1 MTKEFSMFVT
11 KRRQLLGGLLGA
23 AVFPGHLLAQTPGSW
38 LAADL
43 RQAALLRDAAL
54 NDTLAYRLVDSLI
67 TEVGSRPAGSVA
79 DPRAVDWAL
88 SQLKDLGFSKVRAE
102 PVAVKAWRQGPV
114 HVEVTAPFPHRL
126 VATALGNSVG
136 TPAEGLQAELA
147 YYADLAALKADT
159 SDRAKGRI
167 VFING
172 KTERTKDGSGYGQA
186 VLARVVGAAEAARR
200 GAVAVAIR
208 SIGTDRDRLAHTGG
222 MRYDPQLRQVPA
234 LAVSTPDADLIQR
247 LQRYG
252 KPVVMRLNVQTET
265 NIDVTSHNVIA
276 EIPGTDLADEVV
288 LIGAHLDSW
297 HVGQGAIDD
306 GAGVGIVCAAA
317 KLLLDAGKPL
327 RRTVRVVLFANEEN
341 GLSGAAAY
349 ADHYKAVRHQ
359 LVGESDFGAGKV
371 WRMRSKV
378 HADAVPALQEMARV
392 LAPMGIAAG
401 DNNGSPSPDAAVLAR
416 RNNWPGVEL
425 TQDGTDYF
433 DWHHTDNDTL
443 DKIDPATLPQNVAAW
458 AVVAWLAAQS
468 SQCFG
473 APGS

>member
-1 MTKEFSMFVT
+1 MFVT

-23 AVFPGHLLAQTPGSW
+23 AVFPGHLLAQTAGTWS
-38 LAADL
+38 AADL

-54 NDTLAYRLVDSLI
+54 NDTLAYRLVDSLV
-67 TEVGSRPAGSVA
+67 TEVGSRPAGSAA

-88 SQLKDLGFSKVRAE
+88 SQLKALGFSRVRAE

-114 HVEVTAPFPHRL
+114 QVEVTAPFPHRL

-186 VLARVVGAAEAARR
+186 VLARVAGAAEAARR

-208 SIGTDRDRLAHTGG
+208 SIGTDRDRMAHTGG

-276 EIPGTDLADEVV
+276 EIPGTDLADEIV

-349 ADHYKAVRHQ
+349 ADHYKTVRHQ

-378 HADAVPALQEMARV
+378 HAEAVPALQEMART
-392 LAPMGIAAG
+392 LAPLGIAAG
-401 DNNGSPSPDAAVLAR
+401 DNNGSPSPDAAVMAR
-416 RNNWPGVEL
+416 RNNWPGIEL

-443 DKIDPATLPQNVAAW
+443 DKIDPATLPQNVSAW

-468 SQCFG
+468 SQLFG
-473 APGS
+473 APGG

>member
-1 MTKEFSMFVT
+1 MLIAN
-11 KRRQLLGGLLGA
+11 RRQMLGGLLGA
-23 AVFPGHLLAQTPGSW
+23 ALLPQHLLAQTPGTWS
-38 LAADL
+38 AADL

-54 NDTLAYRLVDSLI
+54 NDTLAYRLVDSLV
-67 TEVGSRPAGSVA
+67 TEVGTRPAGSVA
-79 DPRAVDWAL
+79 DARAVDWAL
-88 SQLKDLGFSKVRAE
+88 NQLKALGFSKVRAE
-102 PVAVKAWRQGPV
+102 PVAVKAWRQGPIQ
-114 HVEVTAPFPHRL
+114 VEVTAPFAHRL
-126 VATALGNSVG
+126 VAVALGNSVG
-136 TPAEGLQAELA
+136 TPPEGLQAEVA
-147 YYADLAALKADT
+147 YYADLAALRADT
-159 SDRAKGRI
+159 SERAKGRI

-172 KTERTKDGSGYGQA
+172 KTERTKDGAGYGAA
-186 VLARVVGAAEAARR
+186 VLARVAGAVEAARR

-208 SIGTDRDRLAHTGG
+208 SIGTNRDRLAHTGG

-265 NIDVTSHNVIA
+265 NVDATSHNVVA
-276 EIPGTDLADEVV
+276 EIPGTDLADEIV
-288 LIGAHLDSW
+288 LLGAHLDSW

-317 KLLLDAGKPL
+317 KQLLDAGKPL

-341 GLSGAAAY
+341 GLSGAVAY
-349 ADHYKAVRHQ
+349 ADQYKTVHHQ
-359 LVGESDFGAGKV
+359 LVGESDFGAGKI

-378 HADAVPALQEMARV
+378 HTDAVPALQEMARV
-392 LAPMGIAAG
+392 LAPLGIAAG
-401 DNNGSPSPDAAVLAR
+401 DNNGSPAPDAGVIVR
-416 RNNWPGVEL
+416 RNNWPGIEL

-458 AVVAWLAAQS
+458 ATVAWLAAQA
-468 SQCFG
+468 SQRFG
-473 APGS
+473 GPGG

>member
-1 MTKEFSMFVT
+1 MFVT

-23 AVFPGHLLAQTPGSW
+23 AVLPSRLLAQTPGAWS
-38 LAADL
+38 AADL

-54 NDTLAYRLVDSLI
+54 NDTLAYRLVDSLV
-67 TEVGSRPAGSVA
+67 TEVGTRPAGSAA

-88 SQLKDLGFSKVRAE
+88 NQLKALGFSKVRGE

-159 SDRAKGRI
+159 SERAKGRI

-172 KTERTKDGSGYGQA
+172 KTERTKDGSGYGDA
-186 VLARVVGAAEAARR
+186 VMARVAGAVEAARR

-252 KPVVMRLNVQTET
+252 KPVVLRLNVQTET

-276 EIPGTDLADEVV
+276 DIPGTDLADEIV

-341 GLSGAAAY
+341 GLNGAAAY
-349 ADHYKAVRHQ
+349 ADQYKAVRHQ

-378 HADAVPALQEMARV
+378 HAEAVPALQEIGRV
-392 LAPMGIAAG
+392 LAPLGIAAG
-401 DNNGSPSPDAAVLAR
+401 DNNGSPSPDAGVITR
-416 RNNWPGVEL
+416 RNNWPGMEL

-443 DKIDPATLPQNVAAW
+443 DKIDPATLPQNVSAW
-458 AVVAWLAAQS
+458 AVVAWMAAQS
-468 SQCFG
+468 SQRFG
-473 APGS
+473 APGG